1 MTRHIT
7 LAQARAEWNTMITG
21 DGGRC
26 PCCNRWGRIYV
37 RHLNVSMCKAVV
49 WLNKQQLKNGWVD
62 IPQRA
67 PKWLLR
73 TNQLATMRWW
83 DLIERKPSEDPAKK
97 HSGLWRVTEQGDR
110 FALGLM
116 RKRRSVLTY
125 DGHVVDR
132 TGPLLR
138 ISDVIEDFDYS
149 QVMS

>member
-1 MTRHIT
+1 
-7 LAQARAEWNTMITG
+7 
-21 DGGRC
+21 
-26 PCCNRWGRIYV
+26 
-37 RHLNVSMCKAVV
+37 MCKAVV